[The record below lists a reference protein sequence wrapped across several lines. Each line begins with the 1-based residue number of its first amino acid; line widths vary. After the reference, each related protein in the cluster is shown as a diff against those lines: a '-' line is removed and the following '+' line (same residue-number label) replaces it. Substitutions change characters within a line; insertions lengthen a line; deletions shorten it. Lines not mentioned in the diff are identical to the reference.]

1 MRTIDL
7 AVRTP
12 NLQELLQLAT
22 EDNVTVRTSEGREF
36 ILVELDSF
44 EYELERTR
52 QNPELM
58 ALLDQRSAEAKTYTS
73 EQVREKLGV
82 Q

>member
-7 AVRTP
+7 AVRTT
-12 NLQELLQLAT
+12 NLQELLRLAT
-22 EDNVTVRTSEGREF
+22 EDNVTLRTSEGREF

-44 EYELERTR
+44 EHELGRAR

-58 ALLDQRSAEAKTYTS
+58 ELLDQRSAEAKTYTL
-73 EQVREKLGV
+73 EQAREKLGV

>member
-7 AVRTP
+7 AVRTT

-22 EDNVTVRTSEGREF
+22 EGNVTLRTSEGREF

-44 EYELERTR
+44 EHELGRTR

-58 ALLDQRSAEAKTYTS
+58 ELMDQRSAETKTYKETKN
-73 EQVREKLGV
+73 Q
-82 Q
+82 